1 MIMKRATLLA
11 ALLSLTFSIQADDW
25 LQFRGPEGTGISA
38 DDSLP
43 AKLNRE
49 SIAYEV
55 SLPGRG
61 LSSPIVVGDKLF
73 LTASSG
79 PDQEQLHIL
88 CLSVKDG
95 SLIWE
100 RRFWA
105 TGRTMT
111 HQKTCVAAPT
121 PASDGKRIFALYSC
135 NDLFCLDL
143 EGNLVWLRGLT
154 QDYPNAS
161 NSLGMSS
168 SVAVVDGTVVVQIEN
183 DSQSLALGIDA
194 LSGLNRWMHER
205 PKGANWTSPMIMKYK
220 DGAVALLQS
229 KDGVNAVDVKSGE
242 ESFYYADGAAT
253 IPSGAVSCGVIFAV
267 SRGITAM
274 KPTGDGRVE
283 QLWRSGMFRPGTA
296 SPIVMDGRI
305 FTVNNAGVL
314 SVGSVEDGKRL
325 WQLRMKGPFSAS
337 PVSSGKRLYFV
348 NEKGLVQ
355 VVDTSTGDEEGKI
368 LSSLDLK
375 DTVLGTPAVADG
387 ALFIRSDKRLW
398 RIDG

>member
-79 PDQEQLHIL
+79 PDEEQLHIL

-296 SPIVMDGRI
+296 SPIVMEGRI

>member
-79 PDQEQLHIL
+79 PDEEQLHIL